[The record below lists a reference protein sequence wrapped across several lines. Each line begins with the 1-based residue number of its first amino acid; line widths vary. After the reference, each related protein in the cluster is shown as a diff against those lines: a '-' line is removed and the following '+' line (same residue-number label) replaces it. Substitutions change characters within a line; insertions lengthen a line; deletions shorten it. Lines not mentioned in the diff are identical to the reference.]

1 VLIVQSIRKKLF
13 EITKIKKIR
22 RDIQLEF
29 HKFLYKNYFF
39 QYDKKK
45 NQNKR
50 RNELRLSFEPMIF

>member
-45 NQNKR
+45 IKIKEGMN
-50 RNELRLSFEPMIF
+50 